1 MLKFNV
7 NSPFLQKDLEVENL
21 AEKQGM
27 ITYFSKMLKFGV
39 FFLLLGITIISV
51 YGFPPVKQED
61 PYRIY
66 FFLFIAWNFLTSFL
80 IMIPLMTKGRFIA
93 LIDYKYTQAG
103 LEKIH
108 NCDAYINMP
117 GMEQYKH
124 YVDSVKTQ
132 GRELTNFECDEIINY
147 WNSKV

>member
-1 MLKFNV
+1 MLTFNV
-7 NSPFLQKDLEVENL
+7 NSPLLQDDMKQDNL

-39 FFLLLGITIISV
+39 FFLLLGITIISI
-51 YGFPPVKQED
+51 YGFPPGKQED

-66 FFLFIAWNFLTSFL
+66 FFLFLAWNFLTSFL
-80 IMIPLMTKGRFIA
+80 IMIPLMVKGRIVE
-93 LIDYKYTQAG
+93 LIDSKYRQAS

-108 NCDAYINMP
+108 NCEAYINMP

-147 WNSKV
+147 WSSKV